1 MPNDVLDAPGQQRMQ
16 SEPPKNPREATTMM
30 KKQPTSDLVADL
42 TWAELYAR
50 NIRQD
55 LKLLSPAVKKIE
67 TEHKVTE
74 SAALLRRQL
83 EDANRTTGELRKMTG
98 VAPRRPD

>member
-1 MPNDVLDAPGQQRMQ
+1 MLASSKKRGSTLDY
-16 SEPPKNPREATTMM
+16 MM

-55 LKLLSPAVKKIE
+55 LKLLSPAVEKIE
-67 TEHKVTE
+67 TGHKVTE

>member
-1 MPNDVLDAPGQQRMQ
+1 
-16 SEPPKNPREATTMM
+16 MM
-30 KKQPTSDLVADL
+30 KKRPASDLVADL
-42 TWAELYAR
+42 TWAELYAS

-67 TEHKVTE
+67 TGHELTKG
-74 SAALLRRQL
+74 AALLRRQL

-98 VAPRRPD
+98 VPPRRSD

>member
-1 MPNDVLDAPGQQRMQ
+1 
-16 SEPPKNPREATTMM
+16 MM
-30 KKQPTSDLVADL
+30 KKQSASGLAADL

-50 NIRQD
+50 NIRED

-67 TEHKVTE
+67 TGHEVTE

-83 EDANRTTGELRKMTG
+83 EGANRTTGELRKMTG
-98 VAPRRPD
+98 VPPRRSD

>member
-1 MPNDVLDAPGQQRMQ
+1 
-16 SEPPKNPREATTMM
+16 M
-30 KKQPTSDLVADL
+30 KKQSASGLVADL

-50 NIRQD
+50 NIRED

-67 TEHKVTE
+67 TGHEVTE

-83 EDANRTTGELRKMTG
+83 EGANRTTGELRKMTG
-98 VAPRRPD
+98 VPPRRSD

>member
-1 MPNDVLDAPGQQRMQ
+1 
-16 SEPPKNPREATTMM
+16 MM
-30 KKQPTSDLVADL
+30 KKRPASDLVADL

-50 NIRQD
+50 NIRED

-67 TEHKVTE
+67 TGHEITE

-98 VAPRRPD
+98 VPPRRSD

>member
-1 MPNDVLDAPGQQRMQ
+1 MPLVSNGCSRSHQKTQERPLHD
-16 SEPPKNPREATTMM
+16 EEATN
-30 KKQPTSDLVADL
+30 QRLGRRL

-67 TEHKVTE
+67 TKHKVTE